1 VTSHLDQIDLR
12 IKPISELRPH
22 EETVERLS
30 EKLARALVKE
40 GVQRDPVVVDRASG
54 TILDGTHRVEALRR
68 TGAVVVL
75 AYVLDYRDPRVSLY
89 RWCRLVRK
97 PDERLASRVIKG
109 LGLERRDRAHLGA
122 AAIEGSQSL
131 QVLFQGETF
140 GRGEPSLGGD
150 IETMRAFDRAAEANG
165 LKVEFID
172 ESRVTGGPLGGSDLF
187 LFPPRFGKDDV
198 LRAGA
203 EGRLFPPKST
213 LHVFPVRPLG
223 VRYPVEYLREGRD
236 VLGAVLATR
245 TPRLVDPSAYQGGRS
260 YREKVVVFE

>member
-12 IKPISELRPH
+12 ILPISELRPH
-22 EETVERLS
+22 EETVERLT
-30 EKLARALVKE
+30 EKLARALAKE
-40 GVQRDPVVVDRASG
+40 GVQRDPVVVDRVSG

-68 TGAVVVL
+68 AGATVVL
-75 AYVLDYRDPRVSLY
+75 AYVLDYLDPRVSLY
-89 RWCRLVRK
+89 RWFRVVRK
-97 PDERLASRVIKG
+97 PDEGLASKVIEG
-109 LGLERRDRAHLGA
+109 LGLERLERAHEGA
-122 AAIEGSQSL
+122 GAMEESRSL
-131 QVLFQGETF
+131 RVLHRGETL
-140 GRGEPSLGGD
+140 GRREPSLSGD
-150 IETMRAFDRAAEANG
+150 VEVMRAFDRAAEANG
-165 LKVEFID
+165 LRVEFID
-172 ESRVTGGPLGGSDLF
+172 ESRVTGDLLGGSDLF

-236 VLGAVLATR
+236 VLAAVLATR
-245 TPRLVDPSAYQGGRS
+245 KPRLVDPSAYQGGRS